1 MEPRLAS
8 TELAVSPQPPTDVI
22 HLSQMITQ
30 PSSLFGFVLFLR
42 DGLTLS
48 PRLASN
54 YSIHLPQPPGAEI
67 TDVSHH
73 AQLQRTFLEGTLS
86 SQQLQYRH

>member
-1 MEPRLAS
+1 MEPRLAL
-8 TELAVSPQPPTDVI
+8 TELPVFSLQPPTDVI

-30 PSSLFGFVLFLR
+30 PSLFGFVLFLR

-86 SQQLQYRH
+86 SQQLQYLH